1 MITRRFPFSSDP
13 LGFAY
18 EYESVVFMVGNG
30 TRQEFKLTDIPK
42 KLKVHVLIIIGSEQ
56 HLFNA
61 CIGNNRI

>member
-42 KLKVHVLIIIGSEQ
+42 KLKVLIIISSEYY
-56 HLFNA
+56 LLMPVL
-61 CIGNNRI
+61 